1 LSEVTRFQRH
11 FTCFTGRVVGSIRA
25 GRGSLVSN
33 RRLFG
38 KNTGKE
44 IPMKHLLISSVA
56 AAVIALGSAGAASAE
71 PVKNVVLVHG
81 AFADG
86 SGWHAVADI
95 LERDG
100 YAVSVVQEPETS
112 LADDTAATKRMIERV
127 NAPLILVGHSYGGA
141 VITQAGNEPQVR
153 GLVYIAAFQ
162 PDSGETLGG
171 LLKQTPPA
179 SNSAVPAGEG
189 FVIVNPT
196 TFHADFAA
204 DVPAK
209 EARFMAISQVPISV
223 TGFGTP
229 IANAAWHN
237 KPSWYAVATDDRMIN
252 PELERFMAKRA
263 GSTMIEVKGSHAIYM
278 SQPQAVAKLIEQAAK
293 DAK

>member
-1 LSEVTRFQRH
+1 MK
-11 FTCFTGRVVGSIRA
+11 
-25 GRGSLVSN
+25 
-33 RRLFG
+33 RLL
-38 KNTGKE
+38 T
-44 IPMKHLLISSVA
+44 SVA
-56 AAVIALGSAGAASAE
+56 AAALALGMSGAASAE
-71 PVKNVVLVHG
+71 PIKNIVLVHG

-86 SGWHAVADI
+86 SGWRAVTDI

-100 YAVSVVQEPETS
+100 YTVSIVQEPETS
-112 LADDTAATKRMIERV
+112 LADDAAATKRIIESV

-162 PDSGETLGG
+162 PDSGEVLGG

-179 SNSAVPAGEG
+179 ANNAIPAGEG
-189 FVIVNPT
+189 YVIVDPKK
-196 TFHADFAA
+196 FHADFAA

-229 IANAAWHN
+229 ITNAAWHS
-237 KPSWYAVATDDRMIN
+237 KPSWYAVATEDRMIN
-252 PELERFMAKRA
+252 PDLERFMAKRA
-263 GSTMIEVKGSHAIYM
+263 GSTTIEVKGSHAIYM
-278 SQPQAVAKLIEQAAK
+278 SQPQAVAKLIEQAAT

>member
-1 LSEVTRFQRH
+1 MNS
-11 FTCFTGRVVGSIRA
+11 
-25 GRGSLVSN
+25 
-33 RRLFG
+33 RLA
-38 KNTGKE
+38 
-44 IPMKHLLISSVA
+44 SSVA
-56 AAVIALGSAGAASAE
+56 VAALALGVSGPASAE
-71 PVKNVVLVHG
+71 PIKNVVLVHG

-86 SGWHAVADI
+86 SGWRAVSDI

-100 YAVSVVQEPETS
+100 YTVTIVQEPETS
-112 LADDTAATKRMIERV
+112 LADDAAATKRMIERV

-162 PDSGETLGG
+162 PDNGETLGD
-171 LLKQTPPA
+171 LIKQKPPA

-189 FVIVNPT
+189 FVIVDPKS
-196 TFHADFAA
+196 FHADFAA
-204 DVPAK
+204 DLPAK
-209 EARFMAISQVPISV
+209 EANFMAISQVPISV

-237 KPSWYAVATDDRMIN
+237 KPSWYAVATEDRMIN
-252 PELERFMAKRA
+252 PDLERFMAKRA
-263 GSTMIEVKGSHAIYM
+263 GSTTIEVKGSHAIFI
-278 SQPQAVAKLIEQAAK
+278 SQAPVVAKLIEQAAK

>member
-1 LSEVTRFQRH
+1 
-11 FTCFTGRVVGSIRA
+11 
-25 GRGSLVSN
+25 
-33 RRLFG
+33 
-38 KNTGKE
+38 
-44 IPMKHLLISSVA
+44 MKRYLTTSVA
-56 AAVIALGSAGAASAE
+56 AAVLVAVLALGTAGVASAD

-86 SGWHAVADI
+86 SGWRPVADI

-100 YAVSVVQEPETS
+100 YSVSVVQEPETS
-112 LADDTAATKRMIERV
+112 LADDAAATKRIIERV

-162 PDSGETLGG
+162 PDNGETLGD
-171 LLKQTPPA
+171 LLKQKPPA
-179 SNSAVPAGEG
+179 ANSTVPAGEG
-189 FVIVNPT
+189 YVIVDPKA
-196 TFHADFAA
+196 FHADFAA

-209 EARFMAISQVPISV
+209 DTDFMAISQVPISV
-223 TGFGTP
+223 TAFGTP

-237 KPSWYAVATDDRMIN
+237 KPSWYAVATEDRMIN
-252 PELERFMAKRA
+252 PDLERFMSKRS
-263 GSTMIEVKGSHAIYM
+263 GSTTIEVKGSHAILV
-278 SQPQAVAKLIEQAAK
+278 SQPDIVAKLIEQAAK